1 MLSIFH
7 QCIIAASVGNAI
19 EFYDFSLYGA
29 LADVLGD
36 LFFPPSTKIGTLLQS
51 LSVFGA
57 AFICRPIGGII
68 IGKIGDLYGRKV
80 ALEISVLLMLIPSFF
95 MGCLPTYESIN
106 GGATFL
112 VILIRMLQ
120 GMAAGG
126 EFSSSLV
133 FAVEETKHVDSC
145 YWAAYV
151 NSGANVGSLLGVGI
165 VALIRNSQS
174 KEDLYRWG
182 WRIPFLLT
190 PILGGLGF
198 WIRRGLRDS
207 HNVPADGH
215 RPVAVADTIPAQ
227 APISISTWSIVW
239 NVLENYWEKILLLI
253 FVLTAWGP
261 LFYFIFVWIP
271 VYLAEILPQLQ
282 AGTPS
287 AGMDPWTI
295 NFVMLALHTVLMP
308 ICGWAVDILG
318 LHYRDSMLGCRS
330 EPMHR
335 INIDANLENYP

>member
-7 QCIIAASVGNAI
+7 RCIIAASIGNAI

-36 LFFPPSTKIGTLLQS
+36 LFFPPSNKVGSLLQS

-57 AFICRPIGGII
+57 AFICRPIGGVI

-80 ALEISVLLMLIPSFF
+80 ALEISILLMLIPSFI
-95 MGCLPTYESIN
+95 MGCLPTYDSIN

-120 GMAAGG
+120 GIAAGG

-133 FAVEETKHVDSC
+133 FAVEETKHVNSC

-165 VALIRNSQS
+165 VALIRNNQN
-174 KEDLYRWG
+174 KENLYQWG

-190 PILGGLGF
+190 PILGGLGY
-198 WIRRGLRDS
+198 WIRRGLRDTHS
-207 HNVPADGH
+207 VQTSGPSN
-215 RPVAVADTIPAQ
+215 AVTDKLQT
-227 APISISTWSIVW
+227 SISTMSIVW
-239 NVLENYWEKILLLI
+239 NVLENYWERILLLI

-271 VYLAEILPQLQ
+271 VYLADILPQLDSGAPL
-282 AGTPS
+282 AGI
-287 AGMDPWTI
+287 DPWTL
-295 NFVMLALHTVLMP
+295 NFFMLMLHTVLMP
-308 ICGWAVDILG
+308 VCGWMVDSLG
-318 LHYRDSMLGCRS
+318 LHFRDSMLGCR
-330 EPMHR
+330 
-335 INIDANLENYP
+335 

>member
-1 MLSIFH
+1 MPLSIFH

-36 LFFPPSTKIGTLLQS
+36 LFFPPTSKVGSLLQS

-80 ALEISVLLMLIPSFF
+80 ALEVSVLLMLIPSFI
-95 MGCLPTYESIN
+95 MGCLPTYDSIS

-120 GMAAGG
+120 GIAAGG

-151 NSGANVGSLLGVGI
+151 NSGANVGSLLGVGV
-165 VALIRNSQS
+165 VALIRNNQS
-174 KEDLYRWG
+174 KEDLYQWG

-190 PILGGLGF
+190 PILGGVGY
-198 WIRRGLRDS
+198 WIRRGLRDTHS
-207 HNVPADGH
+207 TQTN
-215 RPVAVADTIPAQ
+215 VAVTDTLP
-227 APISISTWSIVW
+227 TRSIVW

-261 LFYFIFVWIP
+261 LFYCIFVWIP
-271 VYLAEILPQLQ
+271 VYLADILPQLRSG
-282 AGTPS
+282 APLD
-287 AGMDPWTI
+287 GMDPWTL
-295 NFVMLALHTVLMP
+295 NFFMLMLHTVLMP
-308 ICGWAVDILG
+308 LCGWMVDNLG
-318 LHYRDSMLGCRS
+318 LHFRDSMLGCR
-330 EPMHR
+330 
-335 INIDANLENYP
+335 